1 MNHDIIMSGAGWGRR
16 IQSENSPRESEL
28 GELKEW
34 CQQSE
39 GSMGPRGKRPMSGGL
54 KRSSTME
61 SEGTFDLVVAFAC

>member
-1 MNHDIIMSGAGWGRR
+1 MSGAGWGRR

-34 CQQSE
+34 CQQSQ
-39 GSMGPRGKRPMSGGL
+39 GSMGPRGKRSLSGGL

-61 SEGTFDLVVAFAC
+61 SEGTFDLVVAFTC